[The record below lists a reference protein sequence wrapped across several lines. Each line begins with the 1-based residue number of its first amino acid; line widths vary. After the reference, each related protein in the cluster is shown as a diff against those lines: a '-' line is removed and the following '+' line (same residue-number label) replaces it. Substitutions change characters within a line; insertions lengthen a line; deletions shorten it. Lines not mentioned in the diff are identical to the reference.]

1 MMWPIDPK
9 DGKPS
14 VSLALVVL
22 STVAMMGAIALD
34 LMGKAKG
41 TTLVTDF
48 FWGSL
53 ATYMGRRLTF
63 GKGQVV
69 GPTETGETK

>member
-1 MMWPIDPK
+1 MNWPLDPK

-14 VSLALVVL
+14 VTVALVIL
-22 STVAMMGAIALD
+22 STLTMITAIGLE
-34 LMGKAKG
+34 LCGKAKG
-41 TTLVTDF
+41 TSLVTDF

-63 GKGQVV
+63 GKGQVA
-69 GPTETGETK
+69 GPADNGETK